1 MSRKNCAANV
11 SRRHALRSIGA
22 GVVGTIG
29 TLTTIPQAAA
39 EQTEWKN
46 DDEEHVNSGRH
57 SPGGYHGIG
66 AGLKLKN
73 DYVDESGDYV
83 TVWELSGDGVVN
95 DYEKEFPGP
104 DGDPPSEV
112 DKCPRDAASDYQQNV
127 EEQGFVIEVPDDL
140 AIDADFADSDEMYM
154 FPEDC
159 NEYSEEEAAEVAY
172 DAAVLAANACP
183 LTSGLIAGA
192 ELADSI
198 LELYTSESGKTYDL
212 RNDYGGYNGALLRGG
227 FNIDELRIIADDGE
241 YGTVDVFTDFGEAST
256 GFEIYIQYDGFGGPQ
271 YDVTKK

>member
-1 MSRKNCAANV
+1 MRRKDCAVNI
-11 SRRHALRSIGA
+11 SRRHALCSIGA

-29 TLTTIPQAAA
+29 TLTTTPQAAA

-46 DDEEHVNSGRH
+46 DDEEYWGDGW
-57 SPGGYHGIG
+57 GGGTYHGIG

-95 DYEKEFPGP
+95 DRDKEFPGP

-112 DKCPRDAASDYQQNV
+112 DKCPRKAASAYSDHV
-127 EEQGFVIEVPDDL
+127 RGQGFIIEVPDDL
-140 AIDADFADSDEMYM
+140 SIEADFADSDEMYM

-159 NEYSEEEAAEVAY
+159 SKTSEEAAEVAY

-198 LELYTSESGKTYDL
+198 LELYTSESGTTYDL
-212 RNDYGGYNGALLRGG
+212 RNWYGGSNGGLLRGG
-227 FNIDELRIIADDGE
+227 FGIDELKIIADDGD